1 MGNLICNRCILDSST
16 PNIYFN
22 SEGNCNY
29 CCEFVDLLTNKSLHA
44 NSIHRQS
51 SLKNLVSE
59 IQHKGSRKPYDC
71 IIGVSG
77 GVDSSWTLYNAI
89 KLGLRPLAVHMDNG
103 WNSELA
109 VNNISNLIDE
119 LDVDLHTYVIEWQE
133 YRDLMEAFFAADVID
148 VELLYDN
155 AMLAVCYEQ
164 AKRYS
169 IRYILA
175 GSNTSTEGMR
185 MPYGWSWR
193 DKWDAKNIKS
203 IANWR
208 NVTVSSL
215 PTFSNIDWLKFKFI
229 RHISWVPF
237 LDYLEDYNKF
247 DALQQLERKFGVQP
261 YPYKHYENVFTRF
274 YQGFIL
280 PEKFNVDKR
289 KVHLSSL
296 IITGQIERGD
306 ALEILKHIPY
316 PTLGELEQDKDYFLK
331 KMGWSESDLN
341 NYINRPERFHD
352 EWETD
357 FIRKWIWP
365 ILTFINKPFLKRSI
379 KK

>member
-1 MGNLICNRCILDSST
+1 MGYLICNRCILDSST

-29 CCEFVDLLTNKSLHA
+29 CCEFVDLLANKSLHA
-44 NSIHRQS
+44 NSVHRQHK
-51 SLKNLVSE
+51 LEELVLQIKSE
-59 IQHKGSRKPYDC
+59 GARKPYDC

-77 GVDSSWTLYNAI
+77 GVDSSWTLYSAI

-169 IRYILA
+169 IHYILA

-229 RHISWVPF
+229 SRISWVPF

-247 DALQQLERKFGVQP
+247 DALQQLENKFGVQP

-341 NYINRPERFHD
+341 NYINRPERFHN

-365 ILTFINKPFLKRSI
+365 ILTFINKLFLRRSM